1 MGRKKQNP
9 ASVTTNGQGNNEP
22 QQKVITF
29 GPQLKFPWYYQP
41 LQESQ
46 QPTQD
51 VAKQISIRRDSLQLD
66 KADKKMQKVTELR
79 DKKVEPE
86 TQAELPFIVSATTQP
101 SLIDRPSDLTPNDE
115 GMPIKELPED
125 FIGRGD
131 VKGFKFTQ
139 LMKTDLAYLYQV
151 QDSGPSYYEIFERR
165 INTQFGNV
173 SYPRS
178 EAFGRWAWTTND
190 LEKAMKIFVELN
202 YRRHVL
208 CV

>member
-1 MGRKKQNP
+1 MGRKKQSP
-9 ASVTTNGQGNNEP
+9 DSFPTNGQGNNET
-22 QQKVITF
+22 QHRVITF
-29 GPQLKFPWYYQP
+29 GLQQKFPWYYQP

-51 VAKQISIRRDSLQLD
+51 VAKQISSRRDSLQLD

-79 DKKVEPE
+79 DKRSEPT
-86 TQAELPFIVSATTQP
+86 TQAKLPFIVSATTQP
-101 SLIDRPSDLTPNDE
+101 PLIDRPADLTPNDE

-139 LMKTDLAYLYQV
+139 LKKTDLAYLYQV
-151 QDSGPSYYEIFERR
+151 QNSGPAYYEIFKRR
-165 INTQFGNV
+165 INTQFLSV
-173 SYPRS
+173 SYPGKES
-178 EAFGRWAWTTND
+178 FGVWAWTTCD
-190 LEKAMKIFVELN
+190 LQKALEIFDELN
-202 YRRHVL
+202 YRRHVP